1 MVEIKVGI
9 QHVAREITVDTDQTA
24 AEVEKNLL
32 KALSDETIL
41 TLTDAKGRKVLVPV
55 DKIAYVDL
63 GQENA
68 RPVGFGTL

>member
-1 MVEIKVGI
+1 MEIKVGI
-9 QHVAREITVDTDQTA
+9 QHVAREITVDTDETA

-63 GQENA
+63 GQEHV

>member
-1 MVEIKVGI
+1 MEIKVGI
-9 QHVAREITVDTDQTA
+9 QHVAREITVDTEQTA

-32 KALSDETIL
+32 KALSDDSLL

-63 GQENA
+63 GQEHV

>member
-1 MVEIKVGI
+1 VEIKVGI
-9 QHVAREITVDTDQTA
+9 QHVAREITVETEETA

-32 KALSDETIL
+32 KALADDTIL

-63 GQENA
+63 GQEHV

>member
-1 MVEIKVGI
+1 MEIKVGI
-9 QHVAREITVDTDQTA
+9 QHVAREITVDTEQTA

-32 KALSDETIL
+32 KALSDDTLL

-63 GQENA
+63 GQEHV

>member
-9 QHVAREITVDTDQTA
+9 QHVAREIVIDTDQTA

>member
-1 MVEIKVGI
+1 MEIKVGI
-9 QHVAREITVDTDQTA
+9 QHVAREIAVDTEQTA

-41 TLTDAKGRKVLVPV
+41 TLTDAKGRKVLIPV

>member
-1 MVEIKVGI
+1 MEIKVGI
-9 QHVAREITVDTDQTA
+9 QHVAREITVETDETA

-32 KALSDETIL
+32 KALADDTLL
-41 TLTDAKGRKVLVPV
+41 TLTDAKGRRVLVPV

-63 GQENA
+63 GQEHV

>member
-1 MVEIKVGI
+1 MEIKVGI
-9 QHVAREITVDTDQTA
+9 QHVAREITVETEETA

-32 KALSDETIL
+32 KALADDTLL
-41 TLTDAKGRKVLVPV
+41 TLTDTKGRTVLVPV

-63 GQENA
+63 GQEHV